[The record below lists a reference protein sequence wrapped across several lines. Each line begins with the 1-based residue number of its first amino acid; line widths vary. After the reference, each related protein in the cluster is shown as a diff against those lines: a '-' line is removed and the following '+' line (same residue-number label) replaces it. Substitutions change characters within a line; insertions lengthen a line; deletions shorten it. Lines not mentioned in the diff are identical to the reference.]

1 MYYLILEVLLDVLY
15 VLRGTLRGAISHP
28 PPLAQKLYRGGLW
41 GAGGGQCSHTEFFY
55 NFFYPT
61 RNFSYTSIRSTIL
74 PHQGVEQ
81 IAISPQLVQLSLA
94 YFCKYTPSLGNS

>member
-74 PHQGVEQ
+74 PLKAHGVTR
-81 IAISPQLVQLSLA
+81 QLSLA